1 MWGQMKMLFNF
12 EKRSLINAFSVVFV
26 GARLESLLQRL
37 VLLQKP
43 KEIWLV
49 GADRK
54 VSQDNL
60 LKKV

>member
-1 MWGQMKMLFNF
+1 MFSFGKL
-12 EKRSLINAFSVVFV
+12 SLINAFSVVFV

-60 LKKV
+60 LEKV